1 MTAQP
6 AWQLP
11 ITHGLPSASGC
22 RAMTFSIK
30 TASALRDVLDGLT
43 GHRFG
48 QEADEVAGMTGFH
61 RHADFAVGLEAADS
75 RPVTRTRIDHDKR
88 PTLVINLHSLGRSN
102 AYQRVVDR
110 LAQAFCRR
118 RSI

>member
-30 TASALRDVLDGLT
+30 TASALAMSSMV
-43 GHRFG
+43 
-48 QEADEVAGMTGFH
+48 
-61 RHADFAVGLEAADS
+61 
-75 RPVTRTRIDHDKR
+75 
-88 PTLVINLHSLGRSN
+88 
-102 AYQRVVDR
+102 
-110 LAQAFCRR
+110 
-118 RSI
+118 